1 MNTPKIFTIQK
12 SLFSVLTVCLCV
24 WAISMT
30 GCSDSSSDT
39 YHPIPDK
46 FQTEAFVLDEF
57 QNLLDYIG
65 GLTTELSDEQRNN
78 LFSKISDAAGLYRRA
93 DYRA

>member
-12 SLFSVLTVCLCV
+12 SLFSVLTVCLCI

-30 GCSDSSSDT
+30 GCSDSSSSA
-39 YHPIPDK
+39 PEK

-57 QNLLDYIG
+57 QNL
-65 GLTTELSDEQRNN
+65 R
-78 LFSKISDAAGLYRRA
+78 FSQQG
-93 DYRA
+93 